1 MSVIYYSWVEGS
13 LRKTRS
19 VNIVD
24 KKDAMAEFLQTF
36 VLPLIASISFLA
48 LIIILAK
55 HFGDKLGKVKG
66 AMKFIENPFEAAG
79 EVSELVSKGVE
90 VAGKVAD
97 GDISVDIGGDD
108 GEGGDSGDDENEEE
122 DEEEDDDKDS
132 EEKKLEEEKS
142 KLESI
147 IARLKMKLERLLAQ
161 GSGKGAKKKRKAQA
175 KGDESDSDSDS
186 GSESGGGGLAVKLEE
201 KKIQDLRVKIDEKMA
216 KLAKVFQRLE
226 RPKSKKSKKQEAK
239 QKGKKGAIAPVPV
252 AAPESKAGTLSPAG
266 GARDPFVW
274 KFTAWQVIWL
284 RLIPPLLTWAT
295 FCTVTAAGAGKVS
308 ALTSSYTDSLGLV
321 ACLVA
326 QNSTT
331 PTKLT
336 MSSSDFLDSA
346 QVSKFKG
353 GWWENP
359 YGSCATGA
367 NATLLYASAAAPEGR
382 QLCAWPQLA
391 FMSDALKSSV
401 TYGTWAYSTPI
412 ITCILTIFVLSG
424 AFILHDANKKS
435 PTGGTV
441 ARKWTDTQM
450 IVRWKRREQL
460 KMTGGSK
467 GNPFYW
473 LFESVDSIDMYAA
486 ERTDMDRSMI
496 LYLPVELQN
505 HIRKTEKLILD
516 HFSDFSIK
524 DEGSASRTKEPP
536 AEMADRV
543 KTRLYCALEKMCEE
557 LGEAKAFY
565 EENQPP
571 PPPEPVPVQGQ
582 EQQNKKAQ
590 AAHKAL
596 LRRYNGQKQGIAK
609 ALEMFAQLKDDLDKV
624 QEALRGRKLALEEA
638 KKGEAARVDSKLMA
652 GLDVIVGEF
661 SEFLAQIVN
670 PDRNK
675 GRNLFLS
682 LGPQTLLRGGIPGS
696 PTEIPTQSL
705 SLLLAT
711 ITFANNYFCD
721 SLVTDVTGVYSPDT
735 PFQPGCPDGLVSWAQ
750 SSLTSLAV
758 FKKTSGLAA
767 VAVFLGLVNSVVTI
781 TTLMGKQTGELVK
794 RINARGQ
801 DLINAAESNEPPPI
815 LCIDTCLPGRAA
827 ARRSLHASVADEE
840 APSPP
845 IMITSLS
852 SPPSLMSEV
861 DDETPKPTKTKKKK
875 KKGAGVKAKQRQQ
888 SDSDS
893 DSDGDSISN
902 FDSISDGDSGR
913 GPGAPRHEGDAA
925 SSCSNSS
932 NRSNSSNSNSDD
944 NNSTTSPA
952 SALTL
957 PVLSLDLFNAPA
969 NTVSFVSSL
978 VCGVGQ
984 PRKDQSKWYYVSSA
998 SNERRG
1004 PVALDDLYS
1013 LLVKEEIG
1021 PTTSVWRKGM
1031 GNWMPLEACPVYE
1044 GLVGRKTWAE
1054 ASSFDLEQPHS
1065 PPVPPSP
1072 SPAPSALAKKP
1083 RSNSKGPTKAK
1094 ASIRA

>member
-1 MSVIYYSWVEGS
+1 
-13 LRKTRS
+13 
-19 VNIVD
+19 
-24 KKDAMAEFLQTF
+24 
-36 VLPLIASISFLA
+36 
-48 LIIILAK
+48 
-55 HFGDKLGKVKG
+55 
-66 AMKFIENPFEAAG
+66 
-79 EVSELVSKGVE
+79 
-90 VAGKVAD
+90 
-97 GDISVDIGGDD
+97 
-108 GEGGDSGDDENEEE
+108 
-122 DEEEDDDKDS
+122 
-132 EEKKLEEEKS
+132 
-142 KLESI
+142 
-147 IARLKMKLERLLAQ
+147 
-161 GSGKGAKKKRKAQA
+161 
-175 KGDESDSDSDS
+175 
-186 GSESGGGGLAVKLEE
+186 
-201 KKIQDLRVKIDEKMA
+201 
-216 KLAKVFQRLE
+216 
-226 RPKSKKSKKQEAK
+226 
-239 QKGKKGAIAPVPV
+239 
-252 AAPESKAGTLSPAG
+252 
-266 GARDPFVW
+266 
-274 KFTAWQVIWL
+274 
-284 RLIPPLLTWAT
+284 
-295 FCTVTAAGAGKVS
+295 
-308 ALTSSYTDSLGLV
+308 
-321 ACLVA
+321 
-326 QNSTT
+326 
-331 PTKLT
+331 
-336 MSSSDFLDSA
+336 
-346 QVSKFKG
+346 
-353 GWWENP
+353 
-359 YGSCATGA
+359 
-367 NATLLYASAAAPEGR
+367 
-382 QLCAWPQLA
+382 
-391 FMSDALKSSV
+391 
-401 TYGTWAYSTPI
+401 
-412 ITCILTIFVLSG
+412 
-424 AFILHDANKKS
+424 
-435 PTGGTV
+435 
-441 ARKWTDTQM
+441 
-450 IVRWKRREQL
+450 
-460 KMTGGSK
+460 
-467 GNPFYW
+467 
-473 LFESVDSIDMYAA
+473 
-486 ERTDMDRSMI
+486 MI

-524 DEGSASRTKEPP
+524 DEGSASRSKEPP
-536 AEMADRV
+536 AEVVDRV
-543 KTRLYCALEKMCEE
+543 KARLYCALEKMCEE

-596 LRRYNGQKQGIAK
+596 LRKYNGQKQGIAK
-609 ALEMFAQLKDDLDKV
+609 ALEIFAQLKDDLDKV

-652 GLDVIVGEF
+652 GLDVIVNDF

-682 LGPQTLLRGGIPGS
+682 IGPQTLLRGGIPGS

-705 SLLLAT
+705 SLLLTT

-794 RINARGQ
+794 RIKARGQ

-815 LCIDTCLPGRAA
+815 SCIDTCLPGRAA
-827 ARRSLHASVADEE
+827 RRSIHASVADEE
-840 APSPP
+840 AHTPP
-845 IMITSLS
+845 IMIASLS

-861 DDETPKPTKTKKKK
+861 DDEMPKPTKTEKKK
-875 KKGAGVKAKQRQQ
+875 KKGSGVKAKQRQQ

-893 DSDGDSISN
+893 DRDSISN
-902 FDSISDGDSGR
+902 FDSISDGDSDGDSDSD
-913 GPGAPRHEGDAA
+913 PGAPRHKGKAA
-925 SSCSNSS
+925 SSSS
-932 NRSNSSNSNSDD
+932 NSNSNSDD
-944 NNSTTSPA
+944 NNSTPSPA
-952 SALTL
+952 SALTI
-957 PVLSLDLFNAPA
+957 PVLSFDLFNAPA
-969 NTVSFVSSL
+969 YTVSFVSSL

-1031 GNWMPLEACPVYE
+1031 RNWMPFEACPVYK

-1054 ASSFDLEQPHS
+1054 ASSFDLEQPPS
-1065 PPVPPSP
+1065 PPAPPSPSP